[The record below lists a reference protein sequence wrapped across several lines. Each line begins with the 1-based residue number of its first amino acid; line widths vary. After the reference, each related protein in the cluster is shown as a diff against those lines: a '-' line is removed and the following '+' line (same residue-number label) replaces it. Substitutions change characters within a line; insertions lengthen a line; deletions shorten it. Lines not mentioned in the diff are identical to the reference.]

1 MTYRRTKFKG
11 LLSLLAFAGSLHAG
25 ESFATCNLSET
36 PLTNEKA
43 CARFKAADMKLN
55 KTYRKLIS
63 GLDSGSKYLLKTS
76 QREWI
81 DWRDEKCDEVQEES
95 GCQNSLC
102 NGVAHDICII
112 DLTIQR
118 TRELEEYS
126 LNKERGR
133 EQKFAFSRTYK

>member
-1 MTYRRTKFKG
+1 MTYRRMKFNDLFAVLTFAG
-11 LLSLLAFAGSLHAG
+11 VLLSNESLAA
-25 ESFATCNLSET
+25 CNLQET

-43 CARFKAADMKLN
+43 CARFKASDVKLN
-55 KTYRKLIS
+55 KTYKKLMS
-63 GLDSGSKYLLKTS
+63 ELDSSSKSSLRLS

-81 DWRDEKCDEVQEES
+81 DWRDEKCDQVQEDS

-112 DLTIQR
+112 DLTSQR

-126 LNKERGR
+126 RNTESAK
-133 EQKFAFSRTYK
+133 EQKFIFSKNYK